1 VGAMETS
8 ERLLVRPRRGAQGP
22 ERDESSPVD
31 ALLARYRER
40 TATVAVIGLG
50 YVGLPLVQALLG
62 AGFKVIGLD
71 IDEEK
76 IAALKQGEV
85 FISHLPAQVFAKAL
99 EADRFTPTTD
109 FRDLHEAD
117 AILIC
122 VPTPLTG
129 HREPDLSFVENTAR
143 SILPNLRRGQLIILE
158 STSYPGTTRDIVK
171 PILQQSN
178 LLSGKDFFLA
188 YSPERE
194 DPGNTQFSTKAIPKI
209 VGGDGEDALR
219 LADALYGAFVV
230 ETVPVSSL
238 EAAEAVKITENIF
251 RAVNIALVNELKMLY
266 AEMGI
271 DMWEVIE
278 AAKTKPFGFMAF
290 YPGPGLGGHCI
301 PIDPFYLTWKS
312 REYGLTTR
320 FIELAGEINAM
331 MPRYVVSRVVDE
343 LNTRTGRG
351 LNKARILVIG
361 LAYKKNIA
369 DCRESPSLKIIELLE
384 RQGAICD
391 AHDPFVP
398 AIPRTREHP
407 NLAGRRSV
415 VLNGEVISSYDVV
428 LIMTD
433 HDSIDYLL
441 VVKNARIVVD
451 TRNAC
456 ARVDGAGSNVAKA

>member
-1 VGAMETS
+1 MESS
-8 ERLLVRPRRGAQGP
+8 ERLPVSSRSRGP
-22 ERDESSPVD
+22 VLERNERLSVE
-31 ALLARYRER
+31 ALLARYHER
-40 TATVAVIGLG
+40 TATVAVVGLG
-50 YVGLPLVQALLG
+50 YVGLPLVRALIG
-62 AGFKVIGLD
+62 VGFKVIGLD

-76 IAALKQGEV
+76 IEALKHGKTY
-85 FISHLPAQVFAKAL
+85 ISHLPAQVFANAVRNG
-99 EADRFTPTTD
+99 DFSPTTD
-109 FRDLHEAD
+109 FQDLREAD

-122 VPTPLTG
+122 VPTPLTN
-129 HREPDLSFVENTAR
+129 HREPDLSFVENTAH

-158 STSYPGTTRDIVK
+158 STSYPGTTRDVVK

-178 LLSGKDFFLA
+178 LLSGKDFFIA

-194 DPGNTQFSTKAIPKI
+194 DPGNMQFSTKEIPKI
-209 VGGDGEDALR
+209 VGGDGEDALK
-219 LADALYGAFVV
+219 LADALYGSFVV
-230 ETVPVSSL
+230 KTVPVSSL
-238 EAAEAVKITENIF
+238 EVAEAVKITENIF

-278 AAKTKPFGFMAF
+278 AAKTKPFGFMPF

-320 FIELAGEINAM
+320 FIELAGEINSM

-351 LNKARILVIG
+351 LNKAKILVIG
-361 LAYKKNIA
+361 LAYKKNIS
-369 DCRESPSLKIIELLE
+369 DCRESPSFKIIELLE
-384 RQGAICD
+384 KQGAACD
-391 AHDPFVP
+391 VHDPF
-398 AIPRTREHP
+398 IPTIPPTREHP
-407 NLAGRRSV
+407 DLAGRRSV
-415 VLNGEVISSYDVV
+415 ALNSKTIAGYDVV

-433 HDSIDYLL
+433 HDSIEYRL
-441 VVKNARIVVD
+441 VVENAKIVID

-456 ARVDGAGSNVAKA
+456 ARAGAIGANVAKA